1 MSLQGCSSSRW
12 GEPLSLY
19 VGNPKPATVGILMS
33 RVFVVWVRAV
43 SGRMK
48 IDPRVSA
55 EITYNNF
62 PFPELT
68 PEAEKKVGDASE
80 KVQQVRAQFPT
91 ASLATLYNRLV
102 MPVELRKAHLELD
115 KAVLNAYGR
124 KANLSDEGILE
135 MLFEQYQ
142 TITAGLLASLA
153 PAPTRRR
160 K

>member
-1 MSLQGCSSSRW
+1 VAVAPKEFLANDLLQYIEAPSS
-12 GEPLSLY
+12 
-19 VGNPKPATVGILMS
+19 ATVGILMS

-43 SGRMK
+43 SGRFK
-48 IDPRVSA
+48 LDPRVSA

-62 PFPELT
+62 PFPDLT
-68 PEAEKKVGDASE
+68 DEAEKKIGDAAE

-91 ASLATLYNRLV
+91 ASLATLYNKTV

-124 KANLSDEGILE
+124 KANLSDEGVLE

-142 TITAGLLASLA
+142 TITAGLLASLT
-153 PAPTRRR
+153 PTTRKRR